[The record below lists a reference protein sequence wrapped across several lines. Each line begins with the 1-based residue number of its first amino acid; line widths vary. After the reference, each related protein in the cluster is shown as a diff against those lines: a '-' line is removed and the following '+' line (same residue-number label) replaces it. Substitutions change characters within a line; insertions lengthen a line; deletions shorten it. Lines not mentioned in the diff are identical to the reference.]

1 MHSPETDITS
11 SFLFSTP
18 QGQNTLKRF
27 LCATKKYSALSC
39 FSQHDKRCTGMLQ
52 RILKMCWLEAK
63 QSQALHMHA
72 NGPSTKHLTACEGI
86 TNLLMLTHP
95 RSHVLVASKQVALQ

>member
-1 MHSPETDITS
+1 
-11 SFLFSTP
+11 
-18 QGQNTLKRF
+18 
-27 LCATKKYSALSC
+27 
-39 FSQHDKRCTGMLQ
+39 
-52 RILKMCWLEAK
+52 MCWLEAK

-95 RSHVLVASKQVALQ
+95 RSHVLVASKQVALQVYTILLSTLLDRIKCDNRHEETDGEARDHFAESGCPSHVRENDASLRWRGVGAR